1 MTYELPIFPLPSCS
15 PQGDWLIQGSNMDK
29 KGYGRLP
36 WSFVFLRMPSPSF
49 FFPIKFWFEQEPWPV
64 GTIKAPAYSTIRC
77 KLLTLHSLNPAE
89 FPHITGPL
97 DTCAHGASWTLSAN
111 GGGEEWQTHT
121 VLIYSALEHASSF
134 PQIQN
139 TSSKTE
145 WLRVSG
151 WRQQSINQAWGPG
164 EDGAPWDCRVHMPE
178 VGPIWRFPSYCGS
191 FQNLRHLAP
200 LSPFGAKSPNLVNK
214 KISTQFPVMFAWQ
227 SLLVLSSSSLI
238 IEFPVFNGHK
248 AT

>member
-1 MTYELPIFPLPSCS
+1 MEGCPGHLCFLECHHLLSSFQSSSGLNRNHDPLGLS
-15 PQGDWLIQGSNMDK
+15 
-29 KGYGRLP
+29 
-36 WSFVFLRMPSPSF
+36 
-49 FFPIKFWFEQEPWPV
+49 
-64 GTIKAPAYSTIRC
+64 
-77 KLLTLHSLNPAE
+77 KLLLTQPLDVSPLLCTHWILLNSRTSRVHWTPVLMGPREHCLQMEAARNGRHILCLSILLLSTLHRSLR
-89 FPHITGPL
+89 FL
-97 DTCAHGASWTLSAN
+97 
-111 GGGEEWQTHT
+111 
-121 VLIYSALEHASSF
+121 
-134 PQIQN
+134 IQN

>member
-1 MTYELPIFPLPSCS
+1 MAYELPIFPFPSCCPS
-15 PQGDWLIQGSNMDK
+15 QGDWLIQGSNMDK

-49 FFPIKFWFEQEPWPV
+49 FIPIKFWFEREPWPV
-64 GTIKAPAYSTIRC
+64 GTIKVPAYSTIRC
-77 KLLTLHSLNPAE
+77 NPLTLHLLNPAE

-97 DTCAHGASWTLSAN
+97 DTCEHYLQMEAARNGRHISCLSILLLSMLR
-111 GGGEEWQTHT
+111 HS
-121 VLIYSALEHASSF
+121 LRFL
-134 PQIQN
+134 IQN

-145 WLRVSG
+145 WLRMSG
-151 WRQQSINQAWGPG
+151 WRQLSINQAWGPG

-178 VGPIWRFPSYCGS
+178 VGAIWRFPSDCGF
-191 FQNLRHLAP
+191 FQNLRHLSP

-227 SLLVLSSSSLI
+227 SLLVFSSSSLI